1 MFSSAASLPGGTLPK
16 VQATD
21 DRFVAIRLEQVFSE
35 CFSRRWRTRLLGGA
49 SEPYYQPATDSH
61 GMHLLYYRSD
71 YFASALHEA
80 AHWCIAG
87 TARRRCDDFGY
98 WYQAGER
105 SAELQRRF
113 ESVEV
118 APQAL
123 EWLFSRACG
132 RGFQLSVD
140 NFAVDNRPPAPFAEA
155 VLARLQGWLASGALP
170 TRAAQ
175 FAAALNRA
183 ATNSDPALLFS
194 PASYS
199 LSALLADVE
208 RGAP

>member
-87 TARRRCDDFGY
+87 RDRRLQADFGY
-98 WYQAGER
+98 WYI
-105 SAELQRRF
+105 
-113 ESVEV
+113 
-118 APQAL
+118 
-123 EWLFSRACG
+123 
-132 RGFQLSVD
+132 
-140 NFAVDNRPPAPFAEA
+140 AVDRDIHQQLAFEA
-155 VLARLQGWLASGALP
+155 A
-170 TRAAQ
+170 
-175 FAAALNRA
+175 
-183 ATNSDPALLFS
+183 
-194 PASYS
+194 
-199 LSALLADVE
+199 
-208 RGAP
+208 